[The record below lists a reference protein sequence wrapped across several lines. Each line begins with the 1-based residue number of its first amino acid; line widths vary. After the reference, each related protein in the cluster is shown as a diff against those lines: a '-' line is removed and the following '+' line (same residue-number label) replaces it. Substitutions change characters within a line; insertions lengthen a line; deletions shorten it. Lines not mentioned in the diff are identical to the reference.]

1 MGKENL
7 LIYKIHIHILG
18 NGKMGYLKDMEH
30 KLLEIIC
37 MKGSFVK
44 GKKMG
49 EANFRMVMVAIIR
62 DSFVIILFKEM
73 VNILQ
78 RIIFGKEIG
87 KMDIQKDKANKLLQ
101 KKKSKIYKHCRIQKI
116 NRFHNMQ
123 DNLSKDKNQDLV
135 ILNGIKIINTK
146 VSLRKVNFMEKEHL
160 NLKEEYMQE
169 YGQMEH
175 K

>member
-1 MGKENL
+1 MDIHKQILEYLYIQMDHIIKEIYTMGNLMGKENL

-87 KMDIQKDKANKLLQ
+87 KMDI
-101 KKKSKIYKHCRIQKI
+101 
-116 NRFHNMQ
+116 
-123 DNLSKDKNQDLV
+123 
-135 ILNGIKIINTK
+135 
-146 VSLRKVNFMEKEHL
+146 
-160 NLKEEYMQE
+160 
-169 YGQMEH
+169 
-175 K
+175 